1 MTTAPASATPTAP
14 TVRTADPTSPG
25 CAALLDASHALMRAL
40 FNPEE
45 NHFLSHEAL
54 RAPDIRFF
62 AAGPEAAP
70 LGVAALQI
78 KDGYGEVKSF
88 FVSPEARGMGI
99 GAALVARVEEE
110 AQANGLTLLRLETAD
125 KLDAACR
132 LYERHG
138 FVRRGAFGDYPDNG
152 VSVFMEKRLA

>member
-1 MTTAPASATPTAP
+1 MTTATGTTPPAPH
-14 TVRTADPTSPG
+14 VRAADPTEPG

-45 NHFLSHEAL
+45 NHFLPHEAL

-62 AAGPEAAP
+62 AAGPEGAP

-78 KDGYGEVKSF
+78 KEGYGEVKSF
-88 FVSPEARGMGI
+88 FVAPEARGMGI
-99 GAALVARVEEE
+99 GATLVARVEAE
-110 AQANGLTLLRLETAD
+110 AKANGLTILRLETGEA
-125 KLDAACR
+125 LDAACR